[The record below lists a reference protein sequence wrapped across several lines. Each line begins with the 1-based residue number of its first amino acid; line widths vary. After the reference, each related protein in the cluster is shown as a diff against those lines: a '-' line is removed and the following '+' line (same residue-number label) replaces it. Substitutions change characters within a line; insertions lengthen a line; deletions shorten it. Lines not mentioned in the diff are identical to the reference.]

1 MSFSVDTIGSPFR
14 RVMDTRTSY
23 SRSSGTPSS
32 GFRSQTWS
40 RASPASSAVY
50 KRSVN
55 VPVARAYS
63 STVMSTADSVE
74 LSQADAD
81 YKRSNEKEQLQ
92 GLNDRFAVYIDKV
105 HFLEQQ
111 NRQIEDEIHALRQKQ
126 VSQSQLGEL
135 YERELRE
142 LRATLE
148 QVHHEK
154 AQVQLD
160 TEHVEED
167 IQRLRERLDDEA
179 RVREEAEAAARALK
193 RDAGDATLARQEL
206 EKKVRS
212 LQDEIAFVRGNH
224 EEEVGELLVQVQEA
238 SHAVA
243 DKREHHRADL
253 TEALRDIRAQLE
265 GHSAHNLQQVEDWFM
280 GRYAKLTE
288 AAEQNKDAIR
298 NARDEIADYRRQL
311 QAKTVE
317 LEAVRGTKDS
327 LERQL
332 SDVEE
337 RHCADL
343 GSLQETIHQLD
354 NELKSTKWEM
364 ARHLRE
370 YQDLLNVKMA
380 LDIEIA
386 AYRKLLEGEETHF
399 STFPYR
405 QAVSKGP
412 KVKSEPPKLRVQ
424 HKFVEEIIEETR
436 VEDEKS
442 ELDEALAEMAEEL
455 AAEKKEDEGEEEAE
469 AEGEGED
476 EEEGEEKEEEVE
488 EGEVGEEEEE
498 VVASTQ
504 AKVSAS
510 APAEEAEEAEEEEK
524 AEGDEE
530 EEGEE
535 KGDDKAEDEGEEE
548 EGEKGE
554 DAEEG
559 EDKEGEQEEEV
570 EEKVSSA
577 KAPEAKASPE
587 KEKAEEEAAA
597 EEEEGGE
604 EEAEEKDEAVT
615 DDKAEAEKKDED
627 KKAKDEVEKE
637 DKKEKEEAKTEK
649 ATVTKV
655 ESPKAESPKAE
666 SPKAES
672 PKAESPKAES
682 PKVESPKAESPKA
695 ESPKAESPKAESP
708 KASSP
713 KTETP
718 KETPKTEA
726 PKAEETK
733 KEAPKPESPKSE
745 SPKKEAPK
753 AEPQK
758 KEPPKTEEPKA
769 EPTEKASKKSEAE
782 AESEEKKADKKDVP
796 SEDAGKADK
805 GQKEADK
812 KEEDKKDVISNGVD
826 ESPTKD
832 DSSQKVVITKT
843 VETITTGEDGAKH
856 VTKSVTVTETVK
868 EVDEMVQEKLVSTK
882 KVEKVSTQSVKQVTE
897 TE

>member
-1 MSFSVDTIGSPFR
+1 MMSFSVDTIGSPFR

-40 RASPASSAVY
+40 RASPGSSTVY
-50 KRSVN
+50 KRSMNVS

-63 STVMSTADSVE
+63 STVLSTADSVE
-74 LSQADAD
+74 LSQVDAD

-111 NRQIEDEIHALRQKQ
+111 NRQIEDEIQALRQKQ

-142 LRATLE
+142 LRGALE
-148 QVHHEK
+148 QAHHEK

-179 RVREEAEAAARALK
+179 RVRDEAETAVRALK
-193 RDAGDATLARQEL
+193 RDAGDAALARQEL

-224 EEEVGELLVQVQEA
+224 EEEVGELLVQLQEA
-238 SHAVA
+238 SHVAV
-243 DKREHHRADL
+243 DKREHQRADL
-253 TEALRDIRAQLE
+253 TEALREIRAQLE

-298 NARDEIADYRRQL
+298 SARDEIADYRRQL
-311 QAKTVE
+311 QVKTVE
-317 LEAVRGTKDS
+317 LEAVRGTKES

-337 RHCADL
+337 RHGVDL
-343 GSLQETIHQLD
+343 ASLQESIHQLD

-405 QAVSKGP
+405 QTVTKGP
-412 KVKSEPPKLRVQ
+412 KVRSEPPKLRVQ

-442 ELDEALAEMAEEL
+442 ELDEALAEAAEEM
-455 AAEKKEDEGEEEAE
+455 AAEKKEDEGEEEG
-469 AEGEGED
+469 EGEGED
-476 EEEGEEKEEEVE
+476 EAKEKEEEEEAAEAE
-488 EGEVGEEEEE
+488 EGGEEEEE
-498 VVASTQ
+498 EAVAATE

-510 APAEEAEEAEEEEK
+510 APAEEGEEEEK
-524 AEGDEE
+524 EGGDEE
-530 EEGEE
+530 EEEEGKGEE
-535 KGDDKAEDEGEEE
+535 KGEDEGEEE

-554 DAEEG
+554 EAEE
-559 EDKEGEQEEEV
+559 EQVEQEEEA
-570 EEKVSSA
+570 EEKVSSD

-587 KEKAEEEAAA
+587 KEKAGE

-604 EEAEEKDEAVT
+604 EEAEEKDE
-615 DDKAEAEKKDED
+615 KAEAEKKDDD

-637 DKKEKEEAKTEK
+637 DKKGKDDKEE
-649 ATVTKV
+649 V
-655 ESPKAESPKAE
+655 KAEKDKE
-666 SPKAES
+666 SA
-672 PKAESPKAES
+672 S

-695 ESPKAESPKAESP
+695 GSPKAESPKAGSPKSESP

-713 KTETP
+713 KSESPKEMPKTETP
-718 KETPKTEA
+718 KV
-726 PKAEETK
+726 EETK
-733 KEAPKPESPKSE
+733 KEAPKVESPKSESPKSE

-758 KEPPKTEEPKA
+758 KEAPKTDAPKA
-769 EPTEKASKKSEAE
+769 EPAEKSVKKSEPE
-782 AESEEKKADKKDVP
+782 AEEKKTDKKEAPP
-796 SEDAGKADK
+796 SEDEGKADK
-805 GQKEADK
+805 GTKDAEK
-812 KEEDKKDVISNGVD
+812 KEDDKKDVISNGVD
-826 ESPTKD
+826 ESPTKED
-832 DSSQKVVITKT
+832 TSQKVVITKT

-868 EVDEMVQEKLVSTK
+868 EVDELVQEKLVSTK

-897 TE
+897 AE